1 MRLIISLAINFNTKM
16 TTILKYS
23 GKPYYYGDLTMVDVK
38 KSKESKKDVKKA
50 KSIISKSAVV
60 KIAKKNGAE
69 RIGKDAAIK
78 LVEQAEKFIGELTKK
93 AIAAASHANRKSIRG
108 EDIDFVTK

>member
-1 MRLIISLAINFNTKM
+1 MVI
-16 TTILKYS
+16 Y
-23 GKPYYYGDLTMVDVK
+23 TMV
-38 KSKESKKDVKKA
+38 EAKKA
-50 KSIISKSAVV
+50 KVEAKPKKSIISKSAIV

-78 LVEQAEKFIGELTKK
+78 LVEQAEKFVAELTKK

-108 EDIDFVTK
+108 EDIDFITQ

>member
-1 MRLIISLAINFNTKM
+1 MVI
-16 TTILKYS
+16 Y
-23 GKPYYYGDLTMVDVK
+23 TMAEAKKAAVK
-38 KSKESKKDVKKA
+38 KPEPKKA

-78 LVEQAEKFIGELTKK
+78 LAEQAEKFVAELTKK

-108 EDIDFVTK
+108 EDIDFVTQ

>member
-1 MRLIISLAINFNTKM
+1 L
-16 TTILKYS
+16 TTIFKYS
-23 GKPYYYGDLTMVDVK
+23 EKPYYYGDYTMATAK
-38 KSKESKKDVKKA
+38 KAETKKA

-78 LVEQAEKFIGELTKK
+78 LAEQAEKFVAELTKK

-108 EDIDFVTK
+108 EDIDFVTQ

>member
-1 MRLIISLAINFNTKM
+1 MVTKSAP
-16 TTILKYS
+16 K
-23 GKPYYYGDLTMVDVK
+23 KAENK
-38 KSKESKKDVKKA
+38 KS

-60 KIAKKNGAE
+60 KIAKMNGAE

-78 LVEQAEKFIGELTKK
+78 LVEQAEKFVAELSKR

-108 EDIDFVTK
+108 EDIDFVTQ

>member
-1 MRLIISLAINFNTKM
+1 MVIF
-16 TTILKYS
+16 
-23 GKPYYYGDLTMVDVK
+23 TMV
-38 KSKESKKDVKKA
+38 EAKKA
-50 KSIISKSAVV
+50 TAKPKKSIISKSAIV

-78 LVEQAEKFIGELTKK
+78 LVEQAEKFVAELTKK

-108 EDIDFVTK
+108 EDIDFITQ